1 MASASCLPR
10 ERTWATSRP
19 AAIHPARR
27 TNARRASP
35 CLKFPAESPE
45 KAHYRRRRAEA
56 RSGPARSL
64 CRPFPL
70 GHGIRRSAPGRALRS
85 AAGRPAAGKVAEAW
99 SAQRERGETL
109 TKRIQSPRAGTMLP
123 CRLPCR
129 CQHGARSCRAASLG
143 RRKKSRRVTGPKPA
157 RNAQLRPVNFWLLS
171 LFMVAKSPATRYPSL
186 DREGSRLFW
195 SLFFLSPSLRG

>member
-70 GHGIRRSAPGRALRS
+70 GHGIRRSAPGRALRP
-85 AAGRPAAGKVAEAW
+85 AAGRRQGRSRRLGLPKEN
-99 SAQRERGETL
+99 SGETL
-109 TKRIQSPRAGTMLP
+109 TKRIQSPRAGTMRP

-143 RRKKSRRVTGPKPA
+143 RRKKIRRVTGPKPA
-157 RNAQLRPVNFWLLS
+157 RNAQSRPVNFWLLS
-171 LFMVAKSPATRYPSL
+171 LFMVAKSPATRYPS
-186 DREGSRLFW
+186 
-195 SLFFLSPSLRG
+195 